1 MKTPEE
7 CLDFIARWRY
17 SMYRPSEEDFFLEFL
32 DSIEY
37 YLQWSIR
44 EYPLRP
50 TMFKG
55 KPLEYAEDGF
65 INTYCKPGSF
75 VRDHMVN
82 MNMDDLKQI
91 IEDCRISE
99 DVPTIILDSI
109 NSKVS
114 SDLGE

>member
-7 CLDFIARWRY
+7 CLDFITTWRY
-17 SMYRPSEEDFFLEFL
+17 SMYRPSEEDLLEFF
-32 DSIEY
+32 DSVEY
-37 YLQWSIR
+37 YLKWSIR

-55 KPLEYAEDGF
+55 KPLGYAEDGF
-65 INTYCKPGSF
+65 INTYCKPDSF

-82 MNMDDLKQI
+82 INMDDLKQTV
-91 IEDCRISE
+91 EDCRISE
-99 DVPTIILDSI
+99 GVPTIILDSI
-109 NSKVS
+109 DSKVS